1 MSGAG
6 VHAFLQNFSTGEL
19 VVVAVVAL
27 VVLGP
32 ERLPDA
38 ARSLGKMLHKLRT
51 MSEGLREDMK
61 DVLDD
66 PSMGPI
72 KELGELA
79 ADPKGKLAAYAQE
92 AQEEEALRKQQ
103 QRAAEFEASTASEIS
118 AGEISASGVAAETG
132 AEGPSVDGDTELER
146 SDPAEPAV
154 NGEPELE
161 QSDPGELV
169 VNEIT
174 DFEQGDPAEPGV
186 NSEPVA
192 SEAST
197 VNSEPVA
204 YDDTRELDRRS
215 TTESAEPG

>member
-6 VHAFLQNFSTGEL
+6 VLAFLQNFSTGEL
-19 VVVAVVAL
+19 VVVAIVAL

-103 QRAAEFEASTASEIS
+103 QIEAEFEASSASEIS
-118 AGEISASGVAAETG
+118 PGAILAGEIVAET
-132 AEGPSVDGDTELER
+132 ATDEPSVDGGTEFEQ
-146 SDPAEPAV
+146 SEPAEPAV
-154 NGEPELE
+154 NGEPDLE
-161 QSDPGELV
+161 QSE
-169 VNEIT
+169 
-174 DFEQGDPAEPGV
+174 PAEPAV
-186 NSEPVA
+186 NGEPDLEQSEPVEPAVNGESAA
-192 SEAST
+192 S
-197 VNSEPVA
+197 SEPVA